1 MAEGKERPG
10 KVNSYQE
17 DSALYGSMYRF
28 ADGYLKFIR
37 KPKNFMVEAGV
48 SPAEIHLLHFLVDGV
63 GSTVTELAQQ
73 IGCTV
78 SAASQNVSRLE
89 KKGMLKRAWKP
100 GDGKTVTLRP
110 TPAGEELVEKHKKCV
125 AAHNAKL
132 YAELSD
138 YSPEEVETLFQMVTR
153 LARFYREQ

>member
-1 MAEGKERPG
+1 MAEGKEKPG

-17 DSALYGSMYRF
+17 ESAIYGSMYRF

-48 SPAEIHLLHFLVDGV
+48 SSAELHLLTFLADGV

-89 KKGMLKRAWKP
+89 KKGMLKREWKP
-100 GDGKTVTLRP
+100 GDGKTVTLHP
-110 TPAGEELVEKHKKCV
+110 TPEGEELVEKQKRCV

-132 YAELSD
+132 YEELSD
-138 YSPEEVETLFQMVTR
+138 YSREEIETLFRMMVR
-153 LARFYREQ
+153 LAQFYREQ

>member
-10 KVNSYQE
+10 KAHSYQE
-17 DSALYGSMYRF
+17 ESAIYGSMYQF
-28 ADGYLKFIR
+28 AAGYLKFVR
-37 KPKNFMVEAGV
+37 KPKDFLIKAGV
-48 SPAEIHLLHFLVDGV
+48 SSAELHLLTFLADGV

-89 KKGMLKRAWKP
+89 KKGMLKREWKP
-100 GDGKTVTLRP
+100 GDGKAVTLRP
-110 TPAGEELVEKHKKCV
+110 TPEGEELVEKQKKCV

-132 YAELSD
+132 YEELSD
-138 YSPEEVETLFQMVTR
+138 YSREEIETLFQMVTR
-153 LARFYREQ
+153 LAQFYQKQ

>member
-1 MAEGKERPG
+1 MVERREKPG
-10 KVNSYQE
+10 KTNSYQE

-28 ADGYLKFIR
+28 ADGYLKFMR
-37 KPKNFMVEAGV
+37 KPKSFMIEAGV

-63 GSTVTELAQQ
+63 GRTVTELAQQ

-89 KKGMLKRAWKP
+89 KKGMLRRAWRP
-100 GDGKTVTLRP
+100 GDGKAVTLRP
-110 TPAGEELVEKHKKCV
+110 TAAGEELVEKHRRCV

-132 YAELSD
+132 YEELSD
-138 YSPEEVETLFQMVTR
+138 YSPEEVGTLFQMVTR
-153 LARFYREQ
+153 LAQFYQEQ